1 MRKRIRP
8 LFFMSLCLV
17 FSACSNIKY
26 LPAGQNLYTGATVKI
41 NPDSTGKIDEESN
54 IKGILEDKTRP
65 RPNASF
71 LGLRIKLYIYNIAG
85 EPKKPKGIRHWL
97 RNKVGEPPVLQSQVK
112 IPYNNA
118 VMASY
123 LISQGYLQAKVTGDT
138 VVKNR
143 KAKAIYTAETGD
155 RYTIN
160 QVNFPKDSAGIA
172 SLINRNS
179 ANTLLK
185 VGDFYDFDTFKAER
199 ERIDNDLKQSGY
211 FYFNPDYLILQ
222 VDSTI
227 GKNKVNIFVK
237 IKEITPN
244 AALKPYTI
252 NDITIYPNFSLR
264 NDSSIRAS
272 EPVLYKDF
280 IIKDPKNTFKLGV
293 FDRLVFF
300 NKGELYNRKDHNQSL
315 NRMVNIGTFKVVK
328 ADFLPVDSFKNNQ
341 LDVNFYLTPL
351 KKNSLSFQVLGT
363 SKSNNFVG
371 SEVKLT
377 QTTRNVFRGAEK
389 LEISASGGF
398 EKQIRGSNQAQG
410 NSYSLTG
417 QAKLIFP
424 RFLIPWFKFNST
436 NAFIPKTNILASY
449 QILDRVDYTLKA
461 AKAEFGYDWKENIY
475 KEHIFNPISINYV
488 KSNVVDSVKL
498 FRENPSLR
506 TSLENQFIVGLNY
519 NFTYND
525 QVNQNKRNNIYFSA
539 DLETSGTVLGLL
551 APKDDAG
558 KRSIFGTALSQFIR
572 LEGDIRNYYK
582 VNKKVTWANRFNVGF
597 GYAYG
602 NSKALP
608 FVRQFF
614 AGGSSDIRAFGSR
627 ILGPGTYVIPDTVS
641 FKDQGGDIKVM
652 LNTELRFKIVSVLYG
667 AAFID
672 AGNIWLRK
680 NDPLKPG
687 GQFKFNSFLNEMAV
701 GTGAGLRIDASFFV
715 IRLDA
720 AFPIRRPDLPG
731 GPAWV
736 MKDIDFGSSTWR
748 KQNLTF
754 NLGIGYPF

>member
-26 LPAGQNLYTGATVKI
+26 LPAGQNLYTGATVRI
-41 NPDSTGKIDEESN
+41 NPDSAAKIADEKEV
-54 IKGILEDKTRP
+54 KDILESKTRP
-65 RPNASF
+65 RPNSSI
-71 LGLRIKLYIYNIAG
+71 LGLRIKLYIYNLAG
-85 EPKKPKGIRHWL
+85 QPKKQKGIRYWL
-97 RNKVGEPPVLQSQVK
+97 RNKVGEPPVLQSAVK

-118 VMASY
+118 VLGSY

-138 VVKNR
+138 IVKNR
-143 KAKAIYTAETGD
+143 TAKAVYTAETGD
-155 RYTIN
+155 RYIIN
-160 QVNFPKDSAGIA
+160 KVTFPKDSAGIA
-172 SLINRNS
+172 RLINQNS
-179 ANTLLK
+179 ANSLLK
-185 VGDFYDFDTFKAER
+185 VGNFYDFDVFKAER

-222 VDSTI
+222 VDSAI
-227 GKNKVNIFVK
+227 GNHRVNVFVK
-237 IKEITPN
+237 IKEITPT

-252 NDITIYPNFSLR
+252 NDVTIYPNFNLR
-264 NDSSIRAS
+264 RDSAIRAS
-272 EPVLYKDF
+272 KPILYKDF
-280 IIKDPKNTFKLGV
+280 IIKDPTHMFKLGV

-300 NKGELYNRKDHNQSL
+300 QKGELYNRKDHNQSL

-328 ADFLPVDSFKNNQ
+328 ADFIPVDSFKNDQ
-341 LDVNFYLTPL
+341 LNVNFYLTPL

-377 QTTRNVFRGAEK
+377 QTTRNVFRGAEQ
-389 LEISASGGF
+389 LEVSASGGF
-398 EKQIRGSNQAQG
+398 EKQIKGSNQKQG

-424 RFLIPWFKFNST
+424 RFLLPFFKFNST

-461 AKAEFGYDWKENIY
+461 AKAEFGYGWKESIY

-488 KSNVVDSVKL
+488 KSNVVDSATL
-498 FRENPSLR
+498 FEKNPSLR

-525 QVNQNKRNNIYFSA
+525 QIDQHKRNNIYFSG
-539 DLETSGTVLGLL
+539 DLETSGTLFGMF
-551 APKDDAG
+551 ASKNDAG
-558 KRSIFGTALSQFIR
+558 KKALFGTALSQFIR
-572 LEGDIRNYYK
+572 LEGDVRNYYK
-582 VNKKVTWANRFNVGF
+582 VNKKVTWANRLNIGY

-602 NSKALP
+602 NDRSMP

-627 ILGPGTYVIPDTVS
+627 LLGPGSYVIPDSLT
-641 FKDQGGDIKVM
+641 FKDQGGDIKI
-652 LNTELRFKIVSVLYG
+652 LFNTELRFKIVSMLYG
-667 AAFID
+667 ATFID
-672 AGNIWLRK
+672 AGNIWLREK
-680 NDPLKPG
+680 NNLKPG
-687 GQFKFNSFLNEMAV
+687 GEFKFNRFLSQMAI
-701 GTGAGLRIDASFFV
+701 GTGAGLRVDASFFV
-715 IRLDA
+715 IRLDV
-720 AFPIRRPDLPG
+720 AFPVRRPDLPG

-736 MKDIDFGSSTWR
+736 IKNIDFGSSAWR
-748 KQNLTF
+748 KQNLTY

>member
-8 LFFMSLCLV
+8 LFFISLCLV

-26 LPAGQNLYTGATVKI
+26 LPAGQNLYTGATVRI
-41 NPDSTGKIDEESN
+41 NPDSTGKITDEKNVKGVLES
-54 IKGILEDKTRP
+54 KTRP
-65 RPNASF
+65 RPNTSF
-71 LGLRIKLYIYNIAG
+71 LGLRIKLYIYNLAG
-85 EPKKPKGIRHWL
+85 QPKKSKGIRHWL

-118 VMASY
+118 VLASY

-143 KAKAIYTAETGD
+143 TAKAIYTAETGD

-160 QVNFPKDSAGIA
+160 KITFPKDSVGIA
-172 SLINRNS
+172 SIINS
-179 ANTLLK
+179 TSGQSLLK
-185 VGDFYDFDTFKAER
+185 VGNFYDFDVFKAER
-199 ERIDNDLKQSGY
+199 ERIDNDLKQNGY
-211 FYFNPDYLILQ
+211 FYFNPDYLLLQ
-222 VDSTI
+222 VDSAI
-227 GKNKVNIFVK
+227 GKHRVNIYVK
-237 IKEITPN
+237 VKEITPN

-252 NDITIYPNFSLR
+252 KDITIYPNYSLR
-264 NDSSIRAS
+264 GDSSIRAS
-272 EPVLYKDF
+272 KPVLYKDF
-280 IIKDPKNTFKLGV
+280 IIKDPRNTFKLGV

-300 NKGELYNRKDHNQSL
+300 QKGELYNRRDHNQSL

-328 ADFLPVDSFKNNQ
+328 ADFLTDSAKSNQ

-351 KKNSLSFQVLGT
+351 KKNSLSFQVIGT

-398 EKQIRGSNQAQG
+398 EKQIRGSDQTQG
-410 NSYSLTG
+410 NSYSITG

-424 RFLIPWFKFNST
+424 RFLLPFFKFNST

-449 QILDRVDYTLKA
+449 QILDRVDYTLNA
-461 AKAEFGYDWKENIY
+461 IKAEFGYDWKESIY
-475 KEHIFNPISINYV
+475 KEHVFNPISINYV
-488 KSNVVDSVKL
+488 RSKVVDSATL
-498 FRENPSLR
+498 FAKNPSLR

-525 QVNQNKRNNIYFSA
+525 QVNQNKRNNIYFSG
-539 DLETSGTVLGLL
+539 DLETSGSLVGLF
-551 APKDDAG
+551 APKNDKG
-558 KRSIFGTALSQFIR
+558 QKSLFGTALSQFLR
-572 LEGDIRNYYK
+572 LEGDLRNYYK
-582 VNKKVTWANRFNVGF
+582 VNKTVIWANRLNVGF

-602 NSKALP
+602 NNKALP

-627 ILGPGTYVIPDTVS
+627 LVGPGTYIIPDSLT
-641 FKDQGGDIKVM
+641 FRDQGGDIKIM
-652 LNTELRFKIVSVLYG
+652 LNTELRFKLVSMLYG

-680 NDPLKPG
+680 EDPLRPG
-687 GQFKFNSFLNEMAV
+687 GKFKANKFIEQMAI
-701 GTGAGLRIDASFFV
+701 GTGAGLRVDASFFV
-715 IRLDA
+715 IRLDV
-720 AFPIRRPDLPG
+720 AFPIRRPDLPN

-736 MKDIDFGSSTWR
+736 MKDIAFGSSTWR
-748 KQNLTF
+748 KQNLTY

>member
-26 LPAGQNLYTGATVKI
+26 LPPGQNLYTGATVII
-41 NPDSTGKIDEESN
+41 NPDSTGKISEEKDV
-54 IKGILEDKTRP
+54 KGILEAKTRP
-65 RPNASF
+65 RPNKSF
-71 LGLRIKLYIYNIAG
+71 LGLKVKLYIYNLAG
-85 EPKKPKGIRHWL
+85 EPKKQKGIRYWL

-118 VMASY
+118 VLGSY

-155 RYTIN
+155 RYIIN
-160 QVNFPKDSAGIA
+160 KVTFPKDSAGIA
-172 SLINRNS
+172 AHINHNS
-179 ANTLLK
+179 SQSLLK
-185 VGDFYDFDTFKAER
+185 PGSFYDFDVFKAER

-227 GKNKVNIFVK
+227 GKNRVNIFVK
-237 IKEITPN
+237 VKEITPN

-252 NDITIYPNFSLR
+252 NDITIYPNYSLR
-264 NDSSIRAS
+264 SDSAIRAS
-272 EPVLYKDF
+272 TPVTYNDF

-300 NKGELYNRKDHNQSL
+300 NKGELYNRRDHNQSL

-328 ADFLPVDSFKNNQ
+328 ADFIPVDSFKNDQ
-341 LDVNFYLTPL
+341 LNVNFYLTPL
-351 KKNSLSFQVLGT
+351 KKNSLSFQVIGT

-377 QTTRNVFRGAEK
+377 QTTRNVFRGAEQ

-398 EKQIRGSNQAQG
+398 EKQIKGSDQKQG

-424 RFLIPWFKFNST
+424 RFLLPFFKFNST
-436 NAFIPKTNILASY
+436 NAFIPKTNILTSY

-461 AKAEFGYDWKENIY
+461 IKAEFGYEWKENIY

-488 KSNVVDSVKL
+488 KSNVVDSATL
-498 FRENPSLR
+498 FQKNPSLR
-506 TSLENQFIVGLNY
+506 TSLENQFIIGLNY

-525 QVNQNKRNNIYFSA
+525 QVNQNKRNNIYFSG
-539 DLETSGTVLGLL
+539 DLETSGTLVGLF
-551 APKDDAG
+551 ASKDDAG
-558 KRSIFGTALSQFIR
+558 KKSLFGTALSQFIR
-572 LEGDIRNYYK
+572 LEGDLRNYYK
-582 VNKKVTWANRFNVGF
+582 VNKKVIWANRLNVGF
-597 GYAYG
+597 GYSYG
-602 NSKALP
+602 NKPMP

-627 ILGPGTYVIPDTVS
+627 LLGPGSYVIPDSVT
-641 FKDQGGDIKVM
+641 FKDQGGDIKIM
-652 LNTELRFKIVSVLYG
+652 LNTELRFKIVSMLYG

-687 GQFKFNSFLNEMAV
+687 GQFKFNSFLSQMAV
-701 GTGAGLRIDASFFV
+701 GTGAGLRVDASFFV
-715 IRLDA
+715 IRLDL
-720 AFPIRRPDLPG
+720 AFPIRRPDLPT

-736 MKDIDFGSSTWR
+736 IRDIDFGSSAWR